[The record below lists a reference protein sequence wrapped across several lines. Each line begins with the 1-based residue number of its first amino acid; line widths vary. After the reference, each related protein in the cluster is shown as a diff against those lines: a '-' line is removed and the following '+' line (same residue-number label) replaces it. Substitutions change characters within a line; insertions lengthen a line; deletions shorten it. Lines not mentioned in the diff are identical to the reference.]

1 MDKHTM
7 ANLIKTLLRDEV
19 LTNNDQE
26 VIDYSIENNDDYYK
40 DGNEKSIVI
49 RINMKDIKE

>member
-7 ANLIKTLLRDEV
+7 ASLIKTLLRDEV